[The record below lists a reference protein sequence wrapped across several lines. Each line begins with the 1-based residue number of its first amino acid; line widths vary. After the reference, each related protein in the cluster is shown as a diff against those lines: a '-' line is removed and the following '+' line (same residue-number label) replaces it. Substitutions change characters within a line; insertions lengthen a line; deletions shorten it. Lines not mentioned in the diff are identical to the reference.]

1 MTVQGF
7 QMGVEKS
14 TDHPDCK
21 AQRML
26 TGPNVWPPSLEPGFS
41 QVMNDYFQRMCKL
54 QDQIMTMIAQTL
66 DVDYQTSFEPYCL
79 DSLRG
84 LRLLH
89 YPPQLLETDLG
100 AGAHTDFGALTILLT
115 DGVTGLQILDKNDKW
130 VNVYTTP
137 GSYVSTHLLGYT
149 KKRI

>member
-1 MTVQGF
+1 
-7 QMGVEKS
+7 MGLEKS
-14 TDHPDCK
+14 LDHPDCK

-41 QVMNDYFQRMCKL
+41 HVMNDYFQLMCNL
-54 QDQIMTMIAQTL
+54 QDQIMRMIAQTL
-66 DVDYQTSFEPYCL
+66 DVDYRDSFEPYCL

-89 YPPQLLETDLG
+89 YPPQRLETDLG

-115 DGVTGLQILDKNDKW
+115 DGVAGLQILDGDANW
-130 VNVYTTP
+130 VNVHTIP
-137 GSYVSTHLLGYT
+137 GAYVSVCLLGRT
-149 KKRI
+149 MERN